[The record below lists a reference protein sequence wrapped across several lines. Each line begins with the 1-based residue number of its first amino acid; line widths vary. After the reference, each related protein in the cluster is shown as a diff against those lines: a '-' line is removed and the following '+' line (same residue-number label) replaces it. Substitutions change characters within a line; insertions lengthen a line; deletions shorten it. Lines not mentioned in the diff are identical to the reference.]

1 MVGEY
6 SSLGET
12 IPRTLSTVLKYLA
25 WHFTSEAL
33 ETKLQILN
41 SIVKVCM
48 RTFLQCYFNLIDYFY
63 ILVEKILCSALSLFS
78 IKQATKAINIHYF
91 KSVRCVKLGCSTL
104 PNSCPFMSPFIFVH
118 YNQFN
123 QYSIVLKCIFGHA
136 IKIIYWSVS
145 FIMTVL
151 IQIS

>member
-1 MVGEY
+1 MIRSLDSVKVPAARAIIIWMVGEY

-48 RTFLQCYFNLIDYFY
+48 RTFLQFYFNLIDYFY
-63 ILVEKILCSALSLFS
+63 ILVENILCSSVSLFS
-78 IKQATKAINIHYF
+78 IKQATKAINIHF
-91 KSVRCVKLGCSTL
+91 LRSVKFRL
-104 PNSCPFMSPFIFVH
+104 
-118 YNQFN
+118 
-123 QYSIVLKCIFGHA
+123 QYSSKLIPIDE
-136 IKIIYWSVS
+136 S
-145 FIMTVL
+145 FYFCL
-151 IQIS
+151 L